1 MMLLSSYIFSFETAT
16 LKKELPDHT
25 NCGLKVPCCD
35 ILLAGNCDKI
45 YEPKHTCIWEKCMN
59 IQAIVVSD
67 GFCSALLT
75 ILMISR
81 YMTRRNRRVDD
92 HIFAAISLLAIFG
105 GIIEIISFAVDGQPG
120 IISHAVNVLSNTYL
134 YAANLAI
141 ATLWVLYVDVRLYRS
156 KEQIWVKYKYLIIA
170 SGVMAALLVINIFAG
185 FFFRV
190 DQENIYHRM
199 PVSYVFYVY
208 LAIAIFVSVFT
219 LKKYREEYGDVQ
231 FFPIWM
237 FLVPVI
243 IGCVV
248 QVAYYGIALIWA
260 GLALGITAIYINI
273 QSQQAFVDTLTGL
286 YNRQFIE
293 HEMYVMKTDYKA
305 MYYGIMLDI
314 DYFKDI
320 NDRFGHTVGDDALC
334 QAARIFRRAA
344 MLDARVFRFA
354 GDEFIII
361 MKTYDKDAA
370 MHMVD
375 RIRGEM
381 IRFNES
387 GEHPYTLSFS
397 MGFSRF
403 NPRKDTLDEFM
414 HEIDMT
420 MYEDKKRNHE
430 RIDKE
435 RAKAAEKEKER
446 ENSGS

>member
-1 MMLLSSYIFSFETAT
+1 
-16 LKKELPDHT
+16 
-25 NCGLKVPCCD
+25 
-35 ILLAGNCDKI
+35 
-45 YEPKHTCIWEKCMN
+45 MN

-435 RAKAAEKEKER
+435 RAKAAEKEKEK
-446 ENSGS
+446 ENSSS